1 MSRTTYKT
9 APKAGLYT
17 RLSVDD
23 GITDKESNSIT
34 SQKQMLMQYAQYHGI
49 EVAEIYVDD
58 GWSGTNFERPDFKRM
73 IEDIESGKINTVI
86 TKDLSRLGRDYLQT
100 GYYTEVYFP
109 SKKVRYIAIS
119 DGIDTS
125 MGYNEMA
132 PFKNL
137 FNDFYA
143 RDISKKIRSTMT
155 TKARAGIYHST
166 VPPFGYRKSPE
177 DSHKLIPDAETAPI
191 VRRMY
196 ELAVQG
202 KGYKAIGNVLKR
214 ERIPIPAYWHHIRGE
229 RTWAGFKGEGDI
241 SNYIW
246 NETTIK
252 WILSHEVYIGSLVA
266 QKQSKLFKVGKNYVK
281 PKDEWVVVKDI
292 FEPIVDLE
300 LWERVQEV
308 NGKRRRMCKATR
320 EPGIFSG
327 IAYCPDCGRR
337 ISFFPEKTSKN
348 SDKKTY
354 FGSCLS
360 YKANGR
366 DGCTP
371 HRIKEQDLYD
381 TVLKDIREWASMAL
395 ADEQAVLDK
404 VMEQQ
409 QTNSTID
416 YGLIEG
422 KKRTIGKRL
431 EEIDKVISKL
441 YEDYALGRLAGTS
454 IDNLMPKY
462 QKEQEELKKQL
473 SALQEQSAEHDST
486 EQNAEKWISLIR
498 QYSDLQELNS
508 CIINELIT
516 KILVGDK
523 RKVNGE
529 KVQSIEIH
537 YRFIGNLTDGGME
550 QVNKKSS

>member
-1 MSRTTYKT
+1 MGRTTYKT

-23 GITDKESNSIT
+23 GITDRESNSIT

-49 EVAEIYVDD
+49 EVVETYVDD

-73 IEDIESGKINTVI
+73 IADIESGKINTVI

-100 GYYTEVYFP
+100 GYYTDMYFP
-109 SKKVRYIAIS
+109 SKRVRYIAIS

-125 MGYNEMA
+125 TGYNEMA

-143 RDISKKIRSTMT
+143 RDISKKIRSTMK

-166 VPPFGYRKSPE
+166 VPPFGYKKSPA
-177 DSHKLIPDAETAPI
+177 DSHMLLRDEETAPI
-191 VRRMY
+191 VIKMY
-196 ELAVQG
+196 ELSASG
-202 KGYKAIGNVLKR
+202 RGPAAIANYLRAKKV
-214 ERIPIPAYWHHIRGE
+214 PIPAYWHHVRGE
-229 RTWAGFKGEGDI
+229 RTWQGYKGEGDV
-241 SNYIW
+241 SNYRW
-246 NETTIK
+246 FDTTVRS
-252 WILSHEVYIGSLVA
+252 ILQHEVYIGNLVA
-266 QKQSKLFKVGKNYVK
+266 QRQTHIFKVGKSFVK
-281 PKDEWVVVKDI
+281 PKEEWMIVEDV
-292 FEPIVDLE
+292 FEPIVDKE
-300 LWERVQEV
+300 LWERVQESFS
-308 NGKRRRMCKATR
+308 NPTR
-320 EPGIFSG
+320 ARKKTGLASIFSG
-327 IAYCPDCGRR
+327 MVFCDTCNRR
-337 ISFFPEKTSKN
+337 ISFVPERAEKI
-348 SDKKTY
+348 Y
-354 FGSCLS
+354 VGSCME
-360 YKANGR
+360 YRKIGR
-366 DGCTP
+366 QGCTP
-371 HRIKEQDLYD
+371 HRIYEKDLYD
-381 TVLKDIREWASMAL
+381 AVLKDIREWAKLAL
-395 ADEQAVLDK
+395 EDEQAVLDR

-409 QTNSTID
+409 QLNSTVD

-422 KKRTIGKRL
+422 KKRTIKKRL
-431 EEIDKVISKL
+431 EEIDKVISRL

-454 IDNLMPKY
+454 IDNLLPKY
-462 QKEQEELKKQL
+462 QREQEELGKQL

-498 QYSDLQELNS
+498 QYSDLKELNS

-523 RKVNGE
+523 HRVNGE